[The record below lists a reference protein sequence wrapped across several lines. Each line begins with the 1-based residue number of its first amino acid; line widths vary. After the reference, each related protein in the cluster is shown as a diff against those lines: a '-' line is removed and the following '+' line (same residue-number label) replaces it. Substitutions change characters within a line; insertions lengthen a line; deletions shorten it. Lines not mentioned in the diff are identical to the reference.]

1 MQTTIQDYL
10 SPETLARLGTFE
22 LRAKMIVEGI
32 RSGMHRSPYHGFSV
46 EFAEHRQYVQGDD
59 IRYLDWKVFG
69 RSDKLY
75 LKQYEQETNQD
86 VVLLVDSSGSMSYG
100 SGLPPAA
107 RERKRQ
113 SWSKFDHA
121 TALAAAIAFL
131 ALRQQD
137 RVGLAVF
144 ADEVRA
150 LMARSSTTGHW
161 RQIVTALT
169 SKTVEAETSILR
181 CFEQVLGKISNRVL
195 FILISDFFDD
205 IEQIKSALAKA
216 RHRGHDVI
224 LFQTL
229 DSQEI
234 HFDFQA
240 AAPFIG
246 LEGELPLNIDPKT
259 LREAYLEELAEHCRG
274 IEHLSRGFGLDYLL
288 INTHRSLGPVLSQ
301 FLARRNARSRQGR
314 GSRRS

>member
-1 MQTTIQDYL
+1 MPTTIQDYL

-86 VVLLVDSSGSMSYG
+86 VVLLVDSSGSMAYG
-100 SGLPPAA
+100 SGLPAIA
-107 RERKRQ
+107 GERKGH
-113 SWSKFDHA
+113 SWTKFDHA
-121 TALAAAIAFL
+121 TSLAAAISFL

-144 ADEVRA
+144 ADEIRA
-150 LMARSSTTGHW
+150 LMSRSSATGHW
-161 RQIVTALT
+161 RQIVTMLT
-169 SKTVEAETSILR
+169 ARTVEAPTSILR
-181 CFEQVLGKISNRVL
+181 CFEQMLGKVSNRVL
-195 FILISDFFDD
+195 FILISDLFDD
-205 IEQIKSALAKA
+205 IDQIRSSLARV

-229 DSQEI
+229 DAQEI

-240 AAPFIG
+240 PAPFVG
-246 LEGELPLNIDPKT
+246 LEGELPLNVDPKV
-259 LREAYLEELAEHCRG
+259 LRAAYLDELAKHCRA
-274 IEHLSRGFGLDYLL
+274 IERLARGFGLDYLL
-288 INTHRSLGPVLSQ
+288 INTHRPLGPILSQ
-301 FLARRNARSRQGR
+301 FLARRTARSRHGR
-314 GSRRS
+314 GRGPS